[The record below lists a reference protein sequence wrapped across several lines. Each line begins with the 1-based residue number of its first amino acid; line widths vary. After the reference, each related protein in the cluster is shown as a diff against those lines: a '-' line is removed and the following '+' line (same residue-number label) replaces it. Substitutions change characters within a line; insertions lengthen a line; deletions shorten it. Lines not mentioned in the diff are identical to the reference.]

1 MDGISEEELAA
12 LLGAGGTIAEEQAK
26 ADAAMKQATMLRQ
39 SGKLPGL
46 RDAGATVRA
55 PHALEAL
62 SSVANNYMA
71 GKQEKT
77 AGDAQATARMGQQSQ
92 NQAILAAI
100 LRARKPQGT
109 LPPALAAQAQGAP
122 GVGPGGPGFKPG
134 MVGPMGRP
142 DMQPPQPGY
151 GGM

>member
-26 ADAAMKQATMLRQ
+26 ADAALKQATLLRQ
-39 SGKLPGL
+39 AGL
-46 RDAGATVRA
+46 MPEGRQAGNVYQA
-55 PHALEAL
+55 PHVLEAL
-62 SSVANNYMA
+62 GSVANNYMA
-71 GKQEKT
+71 GKQEKV